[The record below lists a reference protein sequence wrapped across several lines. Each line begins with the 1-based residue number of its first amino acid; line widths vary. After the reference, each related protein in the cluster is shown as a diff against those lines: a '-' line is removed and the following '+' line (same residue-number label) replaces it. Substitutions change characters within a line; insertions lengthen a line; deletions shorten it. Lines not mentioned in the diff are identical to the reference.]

1 MLRQKCDAWRE
12 EVEKL
17 APLRDEVGRLHAH
30 IGGLEEQIRSLQNTN
45 EILGKQLV
53 EESERKQVETY
64 RKAPPDYDNIRSQ
77 LAELQQVRVQLENE
91 LVPLREERARI
102 LTENARLR
110 EGTQPEKY
118 ANLKE
123 NYEALDEQCRQLEKA
138 LEEEKALVE
147 TLNDTNSRM
156 QLQLSEATN
165 PDQLQ
170 TIRARMERYRQER
183 DTANKQIEELQEQLE
198 IHKED
203 NHKMGLE
210 LYRATEASESHA
222 NQVQEQLAKYEQ
234 DANTLASKA
243 QDYETRMRRYRDERN
258 QAQSANKALQEQ
270 INTLETTVQDLISQL
285 QSKHQVAASLTSM
298 ESGVFETGDYSSQ
311 QPMYNRE
318 SSMSPPH
325 EDQTASP
332 TLEQYSPHK
341 YTTGDDQYREDMVPK
356 SERSRKS
363 QRGDNRHLWGG
374 QRSNSSSSASLAST
388 GGENRKQKSRSRS
401 SGGYQ
406 LTDVRTKDG
415 QVAIYIQKPLM
426 PLNPKEKPQVIV
438 KRGEGDFETGTL
450 MYIDVINQK
459 EMAGIQ
465 LDIRMP
471 SECRGFCQCKCM
483 LTLSCVFLPL
493 GPQNTGSSSTYG
505 YTDGTCEIDGKRH
518 FKW

>member
-30 IGGLEEQIRSLQNTN
+30 IGGLEEQIRSLQSDN
-45 EILGKQLV
+45 ESLGKQLQSVV

-102 LTENARLR
+102 LTENTRLR

-123 NYEALDEQCRQLEKA
+123 NYEVLDGHCRQVEKA
-138 LEEEKALVE
+138 LEEQKALVE
-147 TLNDTNSRM
+147 RLTETNSRM
-156 QLQLSEATN
+156 QVQLSEATN

-183 DTANKQIEELQEQLE
+183 DTANKQIEELQEELE
-198 IHKED
+198 MHKAD

-222 NQVQEQLAKYEQ
+222 NQVEEQLAKCEQ
-234 DANTLASKA
+234 EASTLASKA
-243 QDYETRMRRYRDERN
+243 QDYESRMRRYRDERN

-270 INTLETTVQDLISQL
+270 INTLEAAVQDLNSQL

-298 ESGVFETGDYSSQ
+298 ESGAFETGDYSSQ

-318 SSMSPPH
+318 SSMSPPY

-332 TLEQYSPHK
+332 TPEQYSPHK
-341 YTTGDDQYREDMVPK
+341 YTTGDDQYHEEMVPK
-356 SERSRKS
+356 SERNRRSDSRHPWS
-363 QRGDNRHLWGG
+363 AH
-374 QRSNSSSSASLAST
+374 RSISASSGSS
-388 GGENRKQKSRSRS
+388 GGENRRQKSRSRS
-401 SGGYQ
+401 SGGLQ
-406 LTDVRTKDG
+406 LTDVRTKNG
-415 QVAIYIQKPLM
+415 KVTISIQKPLM
-426 PLNPKEKPQVIV
+426 TLNPKEKPQVII
-438 KRGEGDFETGTL
+438 KRGEGDFEVGTL
-450 MYIDVINQK
+450 MYIGVINQK

-471 SECRGFCQCKCM
+471 SECNGCLLM
-483 LTLSCVFLPL
+483 
-493 GPQNTGSSSTYG
+493 
-505 YTDGTCEIDGKRH
+505 
-518 FKW
+518 

>member
-30 IGGLEEQIRSLQNTN
+30 IGGLEEQIQSLQSDN
-45 EILGKQLV
+45 ESLGKQLQSVV

-91 LVPLREERARI
+91 LVPLREERASI

-110 EGTQPEKY
+110 EGTQPAKY

-147 TLNDTNSRM
+147 RLTETNSRM
-156 QLQLSEATN
+156 QVQLSEATN

-170 TIRARMERYRQER
+170 TIRARMRRYRQER
-183 DTANKQIEELQEQLE
+183 DIANEQIDELQEKLE
-198 IHKED
+198 IHKAD
-203 NHKMGLE
+203 IHKMGLE

-222 NQVQEQLAKYEQ
+222 NQVQEQLAQYEQ
-234 DANTLASKA
+234 DTNTLASKA

-258 QAQSANKALQEQ
+258 QAQLANKALQEQ
-270 INTLETTVQDLISQL
+270 INTLEATVQDLNSQL
-285 QSKHQVAASLTSM
+285 QSKYQVAASLTSM

-311 QPMYNRE
+311 QPVYNRE

-332 TLEQYSPHK
+332 TPEQYSPHK
-341 YTTGDDQYREDMVPK
+341 YTTGDDQYREEMVPK

-363 QRGDNRHLWGG
+363 QRGDSRHLWGG

-415 QVAIYIQKPLM
+415 QVATYIQKPLM
-426 PLNPKEKPQVIV
+426 PLNPKEKPQVII
-438 KRGEGDFETGTL
+438 KRGEGDFEMGTL
-450 MYIDVINQK
+450 MYIGMINQK

-471 SECRGFCQCKCM
+471 SE
-483 LTLSCVFLPL
+483 
-493 GPQNTGSSSTYG
+493 
-505 YTDGTCEIDGKRH
+505 
-518 FKW
+518 